1 MCLYINQRCNFLH
14 FTELE
19 GCQRQVAGNWFQSPK
34 PRRVV
39 LVEIKGRNDRLY
51 PHPLRPHKQV

>member
-1 MCLYINQRCNFLH
+1 MCLYITQRCNFLH

-19 GCQRQVAGNWFQSPK
+19 ACQRQVAGNWFQNPK

-39 LVEIKGRNDRLY
+39 SVEIIGQNDR
-51 PHPLRPHKQV
+51 